1 MLNFACHEVSNLRVL
16 FTFLKGE
23 IKVYRKICAT
33 ILVFS
38 SFLIAFAQTEESSST
53 SRNADST
60 VNEITL
66 KELDVKSTS
75 ARVGLARLSEINVP
89 VNRKTSWTLDLSEL
103 VSSKRHWSSGSFKLQ
118 DKALATD
125 SSAKMGLRDRLWISF
140 DESIFS
146 ENAGLIVHNVPRETK
161 SYTEE
166 ISLLSPKFALG
177 YRITPSWSL
186 ELNLQFGPRES
197 FLSTNGDGE
206 TSLYASVESR
216 FLSAVI
222 SKEFSLPRDFILET
236 KAGLTN
242 SFFENSIK
250 TEQSSSLRWTIE
262 ETSPVA
268 TLGIRR
274 EITDKLSAR
283 VGFSSYFLKK
293 IEPVSSASFGLRYN
307 F

>member
-38 SFLIAFAQTEESSST
+38 SFHIAFAQTEESSST
-53 SRNADST
+53 SLDAEST
-60 VNEITL
+60 VSDITL
-66 KELDVKSTS
+66 KELDVNSTS
-75 ARVGLARLSEINVP
+75 ARVGLDRLTEINVP
-89 VNRKTSWTLDLSEL
+89 VNRETSWTLG
-103 VSSKRHWSSGSFKLQ
+103 SSDFVSSGSLKLR
-118 DKALATD
+118 DSALATD
-125 SSAKMGLRDRLWISF
+125 SFAKMGLRDRLWISF

-166 ISLLSPKFALG
+166 ITLLSPKFALG
-177 YRITPSWSL
+177 YRITPTWSL
-186 ELNLQFGPRES
+186 ELDLQFGPRES
-197 FLSTNGDGE
+197 FLSTNHDGE

-222 SKEFSLPRDFILET
+222 SREFSLPRDFILET

-250 TEQSSSLRWTIE
+250 TDRSPHLRWTIE

-293 IEPVSSASFGLRYN
+293 VEPVSAASFGLRYN